1 MLYIGYI
8 AFILLM
14 FVVVIAPRMD
24 INALS
29 RALSQSSLALIACV
43 MLTHVPGLLPIATLQ
58 RFHRAGPLQAI
69 RIEILTPILIWT
81 VWVLIGFAA
90 HQTWRG
96 VFIGGLI
103 AAGVGGGYASVWLS
117 VKWAGLQ
124 LRHAAP
130 HPNPEIAPLRAI
142 TMRYC
147 YVHRVIGV
155 AMSLVA
161 AFLIAFGIF
170 DLSGWMAACV
180 VLSGAAAMALA
191 GIAMGTFANQ
201 AKDAQS
207 TAAAALTTL
216 ENTTFACDVM
226 LYCSDR
232 TTAKHTRIKSIN
244 SGLKSERLR
253 TVIVAR
259 EPAAVARLKKF
270 GADRV
275 WNIPYVNGLDAA
287 ARPDLRAVFYSHDGL
302 KNGHFTRFQQ
312 FAHILDAKTG
322 ALSRAETLN
331 PALSM
336 YDYIIAPSVETAIK
350 WRASLPDD
358 DAQKVLSLDLNP
370 LMQMPIAASLAPSC
384 DIALCLSVPRTSK
397 DTIAPEVMLKV
408 AALVDRFKQAGQHL
422 RQTSSNVD
430 PDADVPQAPDF
441 SEASNLYISV
451 PAGKTVPLTLWHRS
465 VLAMGKDERL
475 PLIQTRRETAAT
487 TWHRADIVIATTVDQ
502 FAKLR
507 MTGKPILW
515 LGEGP
520 APEGAGNFD
529 TKSDKPLHEIALRP
543 DPDPLHFT
551 SYRALLDHVD
561 VARGPHVGAAQ

>member
-8 AFILLM
+8 AFLLLM
-14 FVVVIAPRMD
+14 FVVVIAPRLD
-24 INALS
+24 ISVLS
-29 RALSQSSLALIACV
+29 RSLSPYSLAIIVCV
-43 MLTHVPGLLPIATLQ
+43 MLTHVPGFLPVATLQ
-58 RFHRAGPLQAI
+58 RFHRVGPFPNT
-69 RIEILTPILIWT
+69 RIEILLPVLIWT
-81 VWVLIGFAA
+81 VWVLIGFAT
-90 HQTWRG
+90 HQTWKG
-96 VFIGGLI
+96 GFIGGLI

-117 VKWAGLQ
+117 AKWAGLQ
-124 LRHAAP
+124 LAHAAP
-130 HPNPEIAPLRAI
+130 HPNPKIAPLRAI

-147 YVHRVIGV
+147 YVLRVIGV

-161 AFLIAFGIF
+161 AFLIALGIF
-170 DLSGWMAACV
+170 DVSGWMAACV
-180 VLSGAAAMALA
+180 ALSGAAAMALA

-207 TAAAALTTL
+207 TASAALTAL
-216 ENTTFACDVM
+216 EKTTFACDVM

-232 TTAKHTRIKSIN
+232 TTAKHIRMKSIN
-244 SGLKSERLR
+244 SGLKDEGLR

-259 EPAAVARLKKF
+259 EQAAVARLKKF

-275 WNIPYVNGLDAA
+275 WNIPYVGGLDAA

-312 FAHILDAKTG
+312 FAHILDAKSG
-322 ALSRAETLN
+322 ALSTAETLS

-336 YDYIIAPSVETAIK
+336 YNYIIAPSVETAIK
-350 WRASLPDD
+350 WRASLSDGE
-358 DAQKVLSLDLNP
+358 AQKVLTLDLNP
-370 LMQMPIAASLAPSC
+370 LMQIPIAASLAPSC
-384 DIALCLSVPRTSK
+384 DIALCLPAPRTSK

-408 AALVDRFKQAGQHL
+408 AALVDRFRQAGQHL
-422 RQTSSNVD
+422 TQPSSNVD
-430 PDADVPQAPDF
+430 PDADVPPAPDF
-441 SEASNLYISV
+441 TEASNLHISV
-451 PAGKTVPLTLWHRS
+451 PAGKTVPLTRWHRS

-475 PLIQTRRETAAT
+475 PLIHTRREAAAT

-520 APEGAGNFD
+520 APEGAGSFD
-529 TKSDKPLHEIALRP
+529 AGSDKPLHEIALRP

-561 VARGPHVGAAQ
+561 VARGSHAGAAQ